1 MKVNAEITLNSKDSS
16 VFKVSFK
23 ENVTKK
29 YSIEMKI
36 QFLIYLTAVVIC
48 QTIEFNQ
55 T

>member
-29 YSIEMKI
+29 IFYRDEDP
-36 QFLIYLTAVVIC
+36 V
-48 QTIEFNQ
+48 FNIFDSSCDLPNY
-55 T
+55 